1 MDWRRVRA
9 GVSETGR
16 VRRHQNMG
24 KNNSRTGDSPCE
36 SLEAPK
42 NLLLI
47 IYSVTCVCLPQLAQ
61 WHRCGPGLLHQS
73 LSLSELVP
81 MAGRPSAA
89 WQKPHCANILQASAH
104 APASIPLDKA
114 GQMPKTKHWD
124 REIHSSHGAERKGYT
139 YFCKQS

>member
-24 KNNSRTGDSPCE
+24 ENNSCTGDSPCE

-42 NLLLI
+42 SLLLI
-47 IYSVTCVCLPQLAQ
+47 IYSVMCVCLPQLAQ

-81 MAGRPSAA
+81 MAGCPPTA

-114 GQMPKTKHWD
+114 GQMSKTKHWD
-124 REIHSSHGAERKGYT
+124 REIHSSHGTERKGYT
-139 YFCKQS
+139 YFYK